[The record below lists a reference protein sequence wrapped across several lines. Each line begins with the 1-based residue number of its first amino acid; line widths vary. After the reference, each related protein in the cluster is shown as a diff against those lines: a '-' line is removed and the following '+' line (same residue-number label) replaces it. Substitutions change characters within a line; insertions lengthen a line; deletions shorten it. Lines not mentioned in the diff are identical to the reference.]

1 MFKAAKPF
9 KEALQ
14 SREVR
19 SILPTEFRT
28 DLLDTIPTALR
39 ERAVF
44 SAGVVNAEFLQR
56 VDDSVNDLLTGTVDR
71 ATKRVQ
77 LKQLLGSLGDD
88 SIDNTD
94 LTDLRSDARLNL
106 ILDTQL
112 NQAFGYGHWQQGQQ
126 ADILDQWPAQELI
139 RVIYPKGGPK
149 AERPW
154 EDIWREAGGQFFGVR
169 MIALKNDPIW
179 TKISRFGTPY
189 PPFDF
194 NSGIDV
200 VDVDRDT
207 AIEAGLID
215 ENTEIFPQSRDFN
228 QELESSPEVRADWLR
243 QGLEAALDGIAR
255 FDSSG
260 VLKLIGGAS

>member
-44 SAGVVNAEFLQR
+44 SAGVVNVEFLQR

-139 RVIYPKGGPK
+139 RVQD
-149 AERPW
+149 AEVPRDW
-154 EDIWREAGGQFFGVR
+154 SARWAEAGGQFFGDR

-194 NSGIDV
+194 QSGMDV

-255 FDSSG
+255 FDASG